1 MSTIRIAIV
10 EDRDLARKGLKA
22 TIGELADC
30 AIVGICADI
39 PSLGEVLKK
48 ESPQVLILDDTL
60 PGVDTRSLVRR
71 LKDEYLTLR
80 IIIFGSNVAA
90 AAVYELI
97 DAGADGF
104 IYKGEDLS
112 SVLGQAIAFAL
123 KGKPFLSPHIALAVM
138 NYTQSTK
145 PIELTERLKAVL
157 SLLALGFSVKETAR
171 TLNITPKAVYNAR
184 DRLKELLGVDS
195 SADILKKAV
204 ALKLVKS
211 TESDS
216 DNAL

>member
-1 MSTIRIAIV
+1 
-10 EDRDLARKGLKA
+10 
-22 TIGELADC
+22 
-30 AIVGICADI
+30 
-39 PSLGEVLKK
+39 
-48 ESPQVLILDDTL
+48 LILDDTL

-112 SVLGQAIAFAL
+112 SVLGQAITFAL

-216 DNAL
+216 DNIL